1 MTRKVY
7 LESLGCAKNQVDA
20 EVMLNILKKKGYV
33 HTEDMSE
40 ADLIIINTCG
50 FIEPAKEESLNT
62 LFEIRDANPDKKII
76 FSGCLTQRYSDVL
89 ELPEADAIFGNRDL
103 RLIGDLADELF
114 DDKLEDQL
122 IVTPAYPDP
131 DDDAYERDE
140 LLNFPGSAFL
150 KLSEGC
156 NHNCAY
162 CAIPIIRG
170 PLRSRPQKKIVK
182 EAEMLA
188 ERGVREINIIAQ
200 DLAAWGTDVD
210 GESHLLELLEI
221 LCKIEGDFRMRL
233 LYIHPDAFPHELINF
248 VKTHDKV
255 LPYFDIP
262 FQHAAVNVLSKMG
275 RVGNEESYY
284 QLIKSIRDEIPEAVI
299 RTTIMLGFPG
309 ETDEEFEILMK
320 FVERCRFDWMGSF
333 LYSREEDTVAYD
345 MRAEKEHKEAHKRA
359 VKYQLR
365 LQDLQ
370 ERITSEELE
379 KKFVGNVYD
388 VLIEEIIEGEDL
400 AIGRIYSQAPEV
412 DGATVV
418 MGRNLQPGTIV
429 KAGIRRVNGVDLDA
443 MVLGEFNG

>member
-1 MTRKVY
+1 MTHKVY

-20 EVMLNILKKKGYV
+20 EVMLNILKKKGYIHV
-33 HTEDMSE
+33 ENIED

-50 FIEPAKEESLNT
+50 FIESAKEESLKA
-62 LFEIRDANPDKKII
+62 LFELRGANPEAKLV

-103 RLIGDLADELF
+103 KQISTVVDELF
-114 DDKLEDQL
+114 DEHIDEQ
-122 IVTPAYPDP
+122 IVLAPEYPDP
-131 DDDAYERDE
+131 DDDAYQRDE
-140 LLNFPGSAFL
+140 LLNFKGSAYL

-156 NHNCAY
+156 NHCCAY
-162 CAIPIIRG
+162 CAIPVIRG
-170 PLRSRPQKKIVK
+170 PLRSRPQKQIVA
-182 EAEMLA
+182 EAESLA
-188 ERGVREINIIAQ
+188 KRGIREINVIAQ
-200 DLAAWGTDVD
+200 DLAAWGTDFD
-210 GESHLLELLEI
+210 GNSHLLELLEV
-221 LCKIEGDFRMRL
+221 LCNIEGDFKLRL
-233 LYIHPDAFPHELINF
+233 LYIHPDAFPLELIDF

-262 FQHAAVNVLSKMG
+262 FQHASANVLSKMG

-284 QLIKSIRDEIPEAVI
+284 QLVKSIRDQIPEAVI

-309 ETDEEFEILMK
+309 ETDEDFEIVMK

-345 MRAEKEHKEAHKRA
+345 MRDEEEHNEAHKRA
-359 VKYQLR
+359 AKYQLR

-370 ERITSEELE
+370 ERITSELLE
-379 KKFVGNVYD
+379 EKFVGNVYD
-388 VLIEEIIEGEDL
+388 VLIEEKIEGEDL

-418 MGRNLQPGTIV
+418 MGRNLQPGAVV
-429 KAGIRRVNGVDLDA
+429 KAGIRKVNGVDLDA
-443 MVLGEFNG
+443 AVLGDYNG